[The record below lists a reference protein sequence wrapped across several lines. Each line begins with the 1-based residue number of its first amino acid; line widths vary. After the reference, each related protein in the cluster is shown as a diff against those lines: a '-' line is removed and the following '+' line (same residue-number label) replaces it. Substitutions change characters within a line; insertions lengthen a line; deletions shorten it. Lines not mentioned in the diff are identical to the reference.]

1 MAQCTTYYMNWA
13 EGQFRFR
20 FKVYFSLLLR
30 KRYKF
35 LVDDDTRSFA
45 AIKVGCPQEEI
56 RKNSRNSIER

>member
-1 MAQCTTYYMNWA
+1 MYYYMNWA

-56 RKNSRNSIER
+56 RKKFEKLHRKAS